1 MNNVVFAK
9 QENDVT
15 KMNII
20 DVMRNVKFK
29 LICDVGLG
37 GKVEVGKVRNIVG
50 LKATLQYANWE
61 CLEKIDAREVLRG
74 LIGCRNGESEE
85 LKNVENE
92 LKVEI
97 LESTEV

>member
-1 MNNVVFAK
+1 M
-9 QENDVT
+9 
-15 KMNII
+15 
-20 DVMRNVKFK
+20 KFK

-50 LKATLQYANWE
+50 LKATLQYAKWE
-61 CLEKIDAREVLRG
+61 FLEKIDAREVLRG